1 MEYQNEPNAVTS
13 TVAKSRYLFEVTWF
27 SKLVTLILLLTLPV
41 VGFLLGLKYNL
52 DNAVVSPYP
61 TYQDKQV
68 NENLVRMPPVERAVD
83 VEEDF
88 DFQTARVNIEAIIT
102 TEATDASQ
110 CKTIAFGDR
119 ACGGPEEFLIYST
132 LNTDVELL
140 ENLVSEYN
148 YQAGQY
154 NLRTGLASICS
165 IEMEP
170 EVTLKNGV
178 CVEKPYEFKE
188 EPYKFNY

>member
-68 NENLVRMPPVERAVD
+68 NENLVRMPSVEREAD

-88 DFQTARVNIEAIIT
+88 DFQTARVNIEALIT

-178 CVEKPYEFKE
+178 CVEKPWEFN
-188 EPYKFNY
+188 PYNSD